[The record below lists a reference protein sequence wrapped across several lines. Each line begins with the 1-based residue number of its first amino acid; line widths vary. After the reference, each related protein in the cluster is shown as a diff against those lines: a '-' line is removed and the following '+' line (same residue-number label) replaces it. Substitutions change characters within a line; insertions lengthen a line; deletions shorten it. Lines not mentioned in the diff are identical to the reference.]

1 MIKRRDLLALGLAL
15 SASSALAQ
23 TTPAPTTAQPATP
36 PPAVAKPATVRV
48 NMDTGQGRIVI
59 ELETGRAPITAG
71 NFLRY
76 VDQKR
81 YDGANFFR
89 ASRAPGSADYGLIQ
103 GGVQNDPAKVLKP
116 IAHEPTTK
124 TGIKHTDGTLSIGR
138 NAPGTATSDF
148 FICVGDAPYLDADPA
163 ASGRQSGLRR
173 LWPRGRGHGRGPQ
186 DPGSADAGQ
195 GQQPGHEGPDPGSL
209 RADHPHAPRAGRA
222 NRSLIQPGQIRARW
236 ATALAAGTSR
246 I

>member
-1 MIKRRDLLALGLAL
+1 MIQRRALVLALGLAW

-23 TTPAPTTAQPATP
+23 TAPTPAPVPLATP
-36 PPAVAKPATVRV
+36 PAASKPATVRV

-89 ASRAPGSADYGLIQ
+89 ASRAPGSVDYGLIQ

-116 IAHEPTTK
+116 IPHEPTTK
-124 TGIKHTDGTLSIGR
+124 TGLKHTDGTLSIGR

-148 FICVGDAPYLDADPA
+148 FICVGDAPYLDADPSAPGDNLGFA
-163 ASGRQSGLRR
+163 AFGHVVEGMDVVRKILALPTPGKANNPVMKGQMLDPYVPIIRVRR
-173 LWPRGRGHGRGPQ
+173 
-186 DPGSADAGQ
+186 
-195 GQQPGHEGPDPGSL
+195 
-209 RADHPHAPRAGRA
+209 APV
-222 NRSLIQPGQIRARW
+222 IPPTP
-236 ATALAAGTSR
+236 TAP
-246 I
+246 